1 MGINP
6 KEAQASSIEYQKDL
20 LKQWAEVNKYNLVK
34 VYTDIKSGE
43 YKYLRNELN
52 EMLNDIKKG
61 KIKGVVAKEISR
73 TSRDVMDILE
83 LKREIASCGGFFI
96 SIKEN
101 YDSRTDDD
109 EFLLILHAALA
120 KGEET
125 NSWRVKLTQI
135 MKAKEGKTNSRILP
149 MAIC

>member
-1 MGINP
+1 MGGYIRVSTP

-20 LKQWAEVNKYNLVK
+20 FKQWAEVNKYNLVK

-61 KIKGVVAKEISR
+61 KIKGIVAKEISR

-83 LKREIASCGGFFI
+83 LKREIASYGGFL
-96 SIKEN
+96 
-101 YDSRTDDD
+101 Y
-109 EFLLILHAALA
+109 L
-120 KGEET
+120 
-125 NSWRVKLTQI
+125 
-135 MKAKEGKTNSRILP
+135 
-149 MAIC
+149 